1 MNKELKIGFLAI
13 ITIATLFV
21 GVNYL
26 KGLNVLDSS
35 RKFYANYEN
44 IDGLQVGSSV
54 LVNGFKVG
62 MVSNLEL
69 LVEDNQNL
77 LATVNIYQDF
87 NIPTNSVC
95 RIVNQDLMGTKGIS
109 LILGDNQVYANI
121 GDTLLSSIQGS
132 LQDEVNAQILP
143 LKQKAEELIGSV
155 DSLMMIVTA
164 VLNKDTR
171 ENLRNSLS
179 SLELTF
185 ALMSRTMIKVD
196 SLVLVNDERL
206 SKIISN
212 LESITSNLQEGN
224 GEIKT
229 ILTNFASISDS
240 LAKSNISSTLQNINS
255 ITTKI
260 NQGEG
265 SIGLLMKDDK
275 IYQNFEKSTKELAEL
290 IEDIKKNPS
299 RYVNFSIIG
308 GSKAYQVPKIK
319 E

>member
-1 MNKELKIGFLAI
+1 MKKELKIGFVAI
-13 ITIATLFV
+13 ITIAMLFV

-26 KGLNVLDSS
+26 KGLNILNSS
-35 RKFYANYEN
+35 RNFYAKYEN
-44 IDGLQVGSSV
+44 IGGLQVGSSV

-77 LATVNIYQDF
+77 LATVSIDQDF
-87 NIPTNSVC
+87 NIPSNSVC
-95 RIVNQDLMGTKGIS
+95 RIVNQDLMGTKGVS

-121 GDTLLSSIQGS
+121 GDTLLSSIEGS

-155 DSLMMIVTA
+155 DSVMMIVTA

-179 SLELTF
+179 SLDQTF

-212 LESITSNLQEGN
+212 LESITSNLEEGN

-275 IYQNFEKSTKELAEL
+275 LYKNFEQSTKELAEL
-290 IEDIKKNPS
+290 LEDIKKNPS

-308 GSKAYQVPKIK
+308 GGKPYVEPKK
-319 E
+319 